1 MGAQEEAWRRQSMR
15 VAPVYPMAPV
25 RECAPLEEFAAF
37 LEADQTSRVYLATS
51 TEHGFMH
58 PLTRAL
64 SEYRAISQT
73 AHERI
78 EYRNVHG

>member
-1 MGAQEEAWRRQSMR
+1 MR
-15 VAPVYPMAPV
+15 VAPVYPMMPV
-25 RECAPLEEFAAF
+25 RAGSPLEELAAF
-37 LEADQTSRVYLATS
+37 LEADQADRDYLATS
-51 TEHGFMH
+51 REHGFMH
-58 PLTRAL
+58 PLTLAL